1 MSDHGI
7 AGPERSEEL
16 PRPAA
21 ADPSPDGF
29 DEDAP
34 LRPPR
39 KPGSRAGLSR
49 ALKFAGLGAL
59 AVGLIVGVYV
69 SGQGTQAASGG
80 TAGTTPVATASAT
93 PTLDAAQVATLKAK
107 IAANPSDTVSLKALA
122 DLYAAVEQW
131 ADAIS
136 WQAKVVEL
144 APTDVDNR
152 LILGVYQFNASDLDN
167 AEKNWLEVLR
177 QQPKQVEAYF
187 DLGFLYMAKSPPE
200 MEKTQQMWLKVVEID
215 PTSDLAATV
224 ESHLSALAGAS
235 ASASPT
241 ATAGASTAPSATAP
255 AASPNR

>member
-122 DLYAAVEQW
+122 DLYAAVDELIDKLDRLVVRHKDKMQDHQ
-131 ADAIS
+131 ADS
-136 WQAKVVEL
+136 LK
-144 APTDVDNR
+144 R
-152 LILGVYQFNASDLDN
+152 
-167 AEKNWLEVLR
+167 
-177 QQPKQVEAYF
+177 AY
-187 DLGFLYMAKSPPE
+187 A
-200 MEKTQQMWLKVVEID
+200 
-215 PTSDLAATV
+215 
-224 ESHLSALAGAS
+224 
-235 ASASPT
+235 
-241 ATAGASTAPSATAP
+241 
-255 AASPNR
+255 

>member
-1 MSDHGI
+1 MNISTK
-7 AGPERSEEL
+7 ETL
-16 PRPAA
+16 
-21 ADPSPDGF
+21 GF
-29 DEDAP
+29 DE
-34 LRPPR
+34 
-39 KPGSRAGLSR
+39 
-49 ALKFAGLGAL
+49 F
-59 AVGLIVGVYV
+59 
-69 SGQGTQAASGG
+69 QT
-80 TAGTTPVATASAT
+80 
-93 PTLDAAQVATLKAK
+93 
-107 IAANPSDTVSLKALA
+107 N
-122 DLYAAVEQW
+122 VEQW